1 MALKSQSLSENS
13 TTALRQRMGGRG
25 SRRAAS
31 GAGASDPPNGIAG
44 IGPRR
49 RANCHKSGRIVT
61 SRLGGSLAL
70 PEKHAISC
78 RRGSHWLLVCLL
90 VAACGQADA
99 VSPEDQL
106 AQAASPEVRNTSAE
120 RSNEPADEPS
130 TGKPQAPDDPA
141 TKPEPAA
148 DGPVPLNPQK
158 TVLLDAARKRVF
170 LKATVVLREG
180 VLEMFACLAGTKE
193 HESIVAVETKAY
205 VIHAALLAVGAE
217 PGKPVQFDP
226 EYRPPQGQP
235 IDIFVNWQ
243 DDDGRPYRVPAQ
255 YWMRH
260 TTRRYY
266 LEPLDAL
273 PDGLTLPE
281 DSELRYDEK
290 RRQLIWFG
298 PMNEQQLDR
307 LRFLSKDETYRKIV
321 QKFFDDSQARQMEAD
336 FVFAGSSFYEE
347 EDGTKFYLAES
358 GNLICVANFSDAIID
373 VNVKSASSNEA
384 LMFEPYTERIPP
396 LGTKVT
402 VELVPRFE
410 K

>member
-1 MALKSQSLSENS
+1 MAF
-13 TTALRQRMGGRG
+13 R
-25 SRRAAS
+25 
-31 GAGASDPPNGIAG
+31 
-44 IGPRR
+44 
-49 RANCHKSGRIVT
+49 
-61 SRLGGSLAL
+61 
-70 PEKHAISC
+70 
-78 RRGSHWLLVCLL
+78 SHWLFVCLL
-90 VAACGQADA
+90 MAACGQADA
-99 VSPEDQL
+99 VSPEEQF
-106 AQAASPEVRNTSAE
+106 AQASQPETQNATAQRADAPPTNKAGDQQTSD
-120 RSNEPADEPS
+120 R
-130 TGKPQAPDDPA
+130 KPPDDVQ
-141 TKPEPAA
+141 AA
-148 DGPVPLNPQK
+148 ANGLVPLNPQK

-193 HESIVAVETKAY
+193 HESVVAVETEAY

-217 PGKPVQFDP
+217 PGQPVQFDP

-243 DDDGRPYRVPAQ
+243 DTDGRPYRVPAQ

-266 LEPLDAL
+266 VEPLDAL

-281 DSELRYDEK
+281 DGELRYDEK
-290 RRQLIWFG
+290 RQQLIWFG

-307 LRFLSKDETYRKIV
+307 LRFLSENEEYRKTI
-321 QKFFDDSQARQMEAD
+321 QKFFDDSQTRQMEAD
-336 FVFAGSSFYEE
+336 FVFAGSSFFEE

-396 LGTKVT
+396 LGTKLT
-402 VELVPRFE
+402 IELVPRLE
-410 K
+410 KDAK

>member
-1 MALKSQSLSENS
+1 MALKSQSLSGNS
-13 TTALRQRMGGRG
+13 ATAL
-25 SRRAAS
+25 
-31 GAGASDPPNGIAG
+31 PP
-44 IGPRR
+44 R
-49 RANCHKSGRIVT
+49 
-61 SRLGGSLAL
+61 SLTL

-78 RRGSHWLLVCLL
+78 RSGPHWFFVCLMM
-90 VAACGQADA
+90 AACGQADA
-99 VSPEDQL
+99 VSPEAQL
-106 AQAASPEVRNTSAE
+106 AQVSPPGTHGAPAEQPTEQTVNQTTSETEASNT
-120 RSNEPADEPS
+120 P
-130 TGKPQAPDDPA
+130 GKESDP
-141 TKPEPAA
+141 PP

-193 HESIVAVETKAY
+193 HESIVAVETEAY

-217 PGKPVQFDP
+217 PGHPVQFDP

-243 DDDGRPYRVPAQ
+243 DANGRPYRVPAQ

-266 LEPLDAL
+266 LQPLDAL

-290 RRQLIWFG
+290 RQQLIWFG
-298 PMNEQQLDR
+298 PMNEQQLFR
-307 LRFLSKDETYRKIV
+307 LRSLSENEKFRKII
-321 QKFFDDSQARQMEAD
+321 QKFFDDSQTRQMEAD
-336 FVFAGSSFYEE
+336 FVFAGSGFYEE

-358 GNLICVANFSDAIID
+358 GNIICVANFSDAIID

-402 VELVPRFE
+402 VELVPRL
-410 K
+410 KQVPQPAATTN